1 MIQTGTKLKMSDNS
15 GAKLAKCIKVVGL
28 GVKQFGYIGDLILVT
43 IKKYSSQNKV
53 KKKLIYFGLIIMVNQ
68 YVYRNDGSIIKFNN
82 NRILLFSKN
91 ETSNKFLG
99 SRIYGFLMKEVKSKV
114 YKNKKEKQKYFK
126 AISYAKSII

>member
-1 MIQTGTKLKMSDNS
+1 
-15 GAKLAKCIKVVGL
+15 
-28 GVKQFGYIGDLILVT
+28 
-43 IKKYSSQNKV
+43 
-53 KKKLIYFGLIIMVNQ
+53 MVNQ